1 MARVLV
7 VDDEAAS
14 RKLAAAILEKHHHVY
29 SAKNGR
35 EALAVMRATQ
45 HRLIVVLGGT
55 MPTMTGWEALET
67 IMRDRSLAD
76 RHVYIVFSGDL
87 RLLSWARDQHTIP
100 HRMVLRK
107 PFTAEQLLAAVSAAV
122 GELELT
128 A

>member
-14 RKLAAAILEKHHHVY
+14 RKLATAILEKHHQVY

-67 IMRDRSLAD
+67 IMRDPALAH
-76 RHVYIVFSGDL
+76 RHAYIVFSGDL
-87 RLLSWARDQHTIP
+87 RLLAWARDQHAIP
-100 HRMVLRK
+100 HRMMLHK
-107 PFTAEQLLAAVSAAV
+107 PFTAEQLLGAVNAAV
-122 GELELT
+122 GQIELT